1 MSAFVFGFFKKEHS
15 SVSDIVRVK
24 LIFFLWHNYI
34 TFLLI
39 VLDKLQINHY
49 KRQLLG
55 QGSLQLN
62 GG

>member
-49 KRQLLG
+49 EKTVIRAG
-55 QGSLQLN
+55 QPSA
-62 GG
+62 